1 MARKPKHPK
10 QPASGSSATP
20 EPSAAPDGQA
30 STGQTSSVLDAP
42 QFAQPVYTPDPTEF
56 IVPHPSDNAAYKVID
71 EQTREHKTL
80 PLGFAPSRGGA
91 EPVLT
96 LAQALG
102 SAGKATEAAIQ
113 ASGQVVFHSVGDTGN
128 VKSVGPQNEVT
139 DKMLA
144 DFDDPQARA
153 TPQFFFHLGDV
164 IYNFGEAQYY
174 YDQFYDP
181 YRNIPVPILSLAG
194 NHDGMVAP
202 DTDAVP
208 LAAFLR
214 NFCADP
220 AAGFAATKEAGGL
233 NRTAQIQ
240 PGVYFTFEAP
250 FVRII
255 ALYSNTLEDPGVISS
270 QNGMFP
276 ELTDV
281 QLDFLRAALTRAK
294 TESYAGALI
303 LAHHH
308 PSYTAGNKHGW
319 SIELTGEVDAVCAEV
334 GVWPHAVLSAHAHN
348 YQRFTRHRD
357 GRQTPYIVAGNG
369 GHGITRLTKR
379 TTGPLRTPM
388 VVQDGSDQVLLENY
402 DDQDYGYLRIL
413 ADSRQLRIEYHPASD
428 GDAQKT
434 PDDSVTVALATHT
447 LQTYVPPPQGSTGSL
462 PSTEGTLSELGRAAA
477 PPPAS
482 SGAPGPVKRRRH
494 AA

>member
-1 MARKPKHPK
+1 MARKPKPPK
-10 QPASGSSATP
+10 PPADDTLPA
-20 EPSAAPDGQA
+20 PSAMPDGRA
-30 STGQTSSVLDAP
+30 STGETAAALDAP
-42 QFAQPVYTPDPTEF
+42 QFSQPVYTPDPAEF
-56 IVPHPSDNAAYKVID
+56 IVPHPSDNAAYTIID

-80 PLGFAPSRGGA
+80 PLPFAPSRGGA

-96 LAQALG
+96 LAQTLG
-102 SAGKATEAAIQ
+102 AAGEATAAAIQ
-113 ASGQVVFHSVGDTGN
+113 ASGQIVFHSVGDTGN
-128 VKSVGPQNEVT
+128 VKSVNPQNEVT

-144 DFDDPQARA
+144 DYDDPQARA

-181 YRNIPVPILSLAG
+181 YRNIPVPILALAG

-220 AAGFAATKEAGGL
+220 GAGFAATKEAGGL
-233 NRTAQIQ
+233 DRTAQIQ
-240 PGVYFTFEAP
+240 PGVYFTFDAP

-270 QNGMFP
+270 QGGTFA

-281 QLDFLRAALTRAK
+281 QLEFLRAALTRAK
-294 TESYAGALI
+294 AENYAGALI

-319 SIELTGEVDAVCAEV
+319 SIELTSEVDAICGEV

-348 YQRFTRHRD
+348 YQRFTRRRD

-369 GHGITRLTKR
+369 GHGVTRLTKR

-388 VVQDGSDQVLLENY
+388 VVQDGDDQVVLENY
-402 DDQDYGYLRIL
+402 DDVDYGYLRIL
-413 ADSRQLRIEYHPASD
+413 ADANQLRIEYHPASD

-447 LQTYVPPPQGSTGSL
+447 LQAYVLPLQGSAGDK
-462 PSTEGTLSELGRAAA
+462 PSTEGTLSALGRGA
-477 PPPAS
+477 PPPPAG
-482 SGAPGPVKRRRH
+482 SGAPGDARRKRR
-494 AA
+494 AG